1 MLEKGKSGILDWE
14 KRILVLEERIDGLE
28 KLFSSLI
35 WKVNK
40 KVDDTLSLE
49 DRKKLKNKAKKLE
62 NRLAYL
68 KELLEWEI
76 DILKVAVL
84 VNKKRLER
92 DL

>member
-1 MLEKGKSGILDWE
+1 MWEKTKFDILEWE
-14 KRILVLEERIDGLE
+14 KRILVLEERINGLE

-49 DRKKLKNKAKKLE
+49 DRENLKNKAKKLE

-68 KELLEWEI
+68 KENLEWEI
-76 DILKVAVL
+76 AMLKVGIS